1 MTLQAY
7 QRSFHLR
14 SRKKSTKRYS
24 PDDYIYKK
32 KGPAE
37 DEDDDDQESDD
48 AEEHVSEDEDSEEHV
63 SEDEDSEDDVAE
75 EEPMKKLPVRSRR
88 KNADPAPTEPLRR
101 LRKRK

>member
-14 SRKKSTKRYS
+14 SKKKATTRFS

-32 KGPAE
+32 KGPA
-37 DEDDDDQESDD
+37 DEDDDESDD
-48 AEEHVSEDEDSEEHV
+48 AEEHGSEDEDSEDHV
-63 SEDEDSEDDVAE
+63 SEDEDSEDQVVE
-75 EEPMKKLPVRSRR
+75 EQPMKKLPVRSRR